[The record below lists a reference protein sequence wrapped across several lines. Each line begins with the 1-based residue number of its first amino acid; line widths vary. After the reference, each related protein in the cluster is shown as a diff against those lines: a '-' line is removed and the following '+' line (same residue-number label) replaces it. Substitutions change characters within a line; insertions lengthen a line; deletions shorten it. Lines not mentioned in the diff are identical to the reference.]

1 MEALNQSENNSTEDE
16 EVIDPITITV
26 NAGASLPE
34 SASIARK
41 EKIPKNK
48 LKFREDQ
55 AKRKRQN
62 HRCEYMGSSQRV
74 PKPTLCRGKRKA

>member
-26 NAGASLPE
+26 NAGASLSAPE
-34 SASIARK
+34 SAKAKSS
-41 EKIPKNK
+41 NQQ
-48 LKFREDQ
+48 REEQ

-62 HRCEYMGSSQRV
+62 HQCEYMGSSQRV